1 MGDDVIKQEIELDAR
16 TENLDEL
23 LMTLQGCMEKAGC
36 PQDKQTSLEICVE
49 EIFVNIAHY
58 AYEREG
64 CGKAYITAQTEPN
77 RISVCLRDKGMPYN
91 PLEKEDPDTSLS
103 AEERP
108 IGGLGIFMVKT
119 MMDEVSY
126 EYKEGFNCL
135 TMTMTWE

>member
-1 MGDDVIKQEIELDAR
+1 MGDDIIKQKIVIDAK
-16 TENLDEL
+16 TENLDKL
-23 LMTLQGCMEKAGC
+23 LSTLREYMEKAGC
-36 PQDKQTSLEICVE
+36 PMDKQTAFEICAE

-58 AYEREG
+58 AYGGEG
-64 CGKAYITAQTEPN
+64 CGKAYIMTQTDSN
-77 RISVCLRDKGMPYN
+77 SISVCFRDKGMPYN
-91 PLEKEDPDTSLS
+91 PLEREDPDTELS

-135 TMTMTWE
+135 TMTMTWK